1 MKTQQ
6 NHLIGLLKSVAVLL
20 LALAI
25 FTGVAAVVFAQENY
39 LYVNTEENLKMVAAD
54 TPTEAID
61 KPADIKSNSGVI
73 LSASYEALSQGSVL
87 GVSDTMEPIVVN
99 VQTSSS
105 QELYAFVNTD
115 GEMDYINSE
124 DPMKAIEDAENIKSD
139 SGVML
144 VVE

>member
-6 NHLIGLLKSVAVLL
+6 NHLTGLLKSVAVLL

-61 KPADIKSNSGVI
+61 TPADIKSNSGVI

-87 GVSDTMEPIVVN
+87 GVSDTMEPIVN